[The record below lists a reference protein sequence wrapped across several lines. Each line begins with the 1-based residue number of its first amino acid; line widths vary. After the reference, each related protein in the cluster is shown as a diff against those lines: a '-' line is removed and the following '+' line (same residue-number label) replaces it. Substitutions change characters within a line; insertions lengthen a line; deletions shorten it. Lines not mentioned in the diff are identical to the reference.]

1 MPPLAAAVAAGA
13 GTSSDDPVVLEIH
26 RPKRVPP
33 SLLLAVL
40 LSCTSVF
47 QLEGAAACVA
57 AGAAAVRV
65 GAGAGAATGG
75 GAGWLAGALELN
87 VSVTDPHQ
95 RETRLPLSL
104 VAPCETEVL
113 QAPADSG
120 AALGAAAAVR
130 GGAAVAPKDGPGTPL
145 TGSLMLSSSGR
156 TSVLNAATAVPP
168 APSWAM
174 ILSTS
179 PLPPDLRAAAK
190 SASASL
196 LRPADR

>member
-1 MPPLAAAVAAGA
+1 MPPLAAAVAVGAGA
-13 GTSSDDPVVLEIH
+13 SSDDPVVLEIH
-26 RPKRVPP
+26 LPNRVPP
-33 SLLLAVL
+33 SLLLAAL
-40 LSCTSVF
+40 LSCTSVV

-65 GAGAGAATGG
+65 GVGGGAAAGGG
-75 GAGWLAGALELN
+75 GAGWLAGSLELN

-95 RETRLPLSL
+95 RETRLPLSW

-120 AALGAAAAVR
+120 AALGVEAAVR
-130 GGAAVAPKDGPGTPL
+130 AGAAVAPIDGADTPL

-168 APSWAM
+168 APS
-174 ILSTS
+174 
-179 PLPPDLRAAAK
+179 
-190 SASASL
+190 
-196 LRPADR
+196 